1 MSEIKGLK
9 ELSKA
14 LKAFPQNV
22 QKNILRSSIRAAAS
36 DILKEARKNVP
47 KRRGALRKSLAIVPR
62 RYRTKSLIGFYVG
75 PRTDILK
82 QELISAGI
90 EEKKLVSKNTGF
102 QYSSVMNYGGLVE
115 LGSSKMAASPYL
127 RPALE
132 SKADEVIN
140 EVRKKMSQR
149 IDKEIERSKNA

>member
-22 QKNILRSSIRAAAS
+22 QNNILNSAVRAGAVT
-36 DILKEARKNVP
+36 IQKEAKKNVP
-47 KRRGALRKSLAIVPR
+47 VKSGLTKASIIIKKRRPK
-62 RYRTKSLIGFYVG
+62 
-75 PRTDILK
+75 
-82 QELISAGI
+82 
-90 EEKKLVSKNTGF
+90 SKNITKF
-102 QYSSVMNYGGLVE
+102 S
-115 LGSSKMAASPYL
+115 LGIRRIKDGREWYEKNLNSKYFKDKPKDAYYAHMIEFGTSKSEASPFM

-132 SKADEVIN
+132 SRADEVIN
-140 EVRKKMSQR
+140 EVRKKMQQR

>member
-22 QKNILRSSIRAAAS
+22 QNNILNSAVRAGAVT
-36 DILKEARKNVP
+36 IQKEAKKNVHKRTRKLEKAIVIK
-47 KRRGALRKSLAIVPR
+47 KRRPKNKNRLKYQLGIQQGGTNDAYYGHIVE
-62 RYRTKSLIGFYVG
+62 F
-75 PRTDILK
+75 
-82 QELISAGI
+82 
-90 EEKKLVSKNTGF
+90 
-102 QYSSVMNYGGLVE
+102 
-115 LGSSKMAASPYL
+115 GSSKMEALPYM

-140 EVRKKMSQR
+140 DVRKKMQQR
-149 IDKEIERSKNA
+149 IDKEIERSRNA

>member
-14 LKAFPQNV
+14 LKAFPENIQN
-22 QKNILRSSIRAAAS
+22 NILNSAIRAG
-36 DILKEARKNVP
+36 IVTIQKEAKKNVP
-47 KRRGALRKSLAIVPR
+47 KREGILKKAIVIKKR
-62 RYRTKSLIGFYVG
+62 RPKNKNMIKYQL
-75 PRTDILK
+75 
-82 QELISAGI
+82 GI
-90 EEKKLVSKNTGF
+90 RQGSKDDA
-102 QYSSVMNYGGLVE
+102 YYGHIVE
-115 LGSSKMAASPYL
+115 FGSSKMEAKPFM

-140 EVRKKMSQR
+140 EVRKKMQQR

>member
-22 QKNILRSSIRAAAS
+22 QNNILNSAVRAGAVT
-36 DILKEARKNVP
+36 IQKEARKNVP
-47 KRRGALRKSLAIVPR
+47 KRKRKLEKAIVIKKR
-62 RYRTKSLIGFYVG
+62 RPKNKNRIKYQLGIQQGTKDDAY
-75 PRTDILK
+75 
-82 QELISAGI
+82 
-90 EEKKLVSKNTGF
+90 
-102 QYSSVMNYGGLVE
+102 YGHIVE
-115 LGSSKMAASPYL
+115 FGSSKMEAKPFM
-127 RPALE
+127 RPAFE
-132 SKADEVIN
+132 SKADEVKN

>member
-22 QKNILRSSIRAAAS
+22 QNNILNSAVRAGAVT
-36 DILKEARKNVP
+36 IQKEARKNVSIRTGLTKASIIIK
-47 KRRGALRKSLAIVPR
+47 KRRPKSKTRIKFSIGIR
-62 RYRTKSLIGFYVG
+62 RIKDGREWYEKNLNSKYFKDKPKDAYY
-75 PRTDILK
+75 
-82 QELISAGI
+82 AHMI
-90 EEKKLVSKNTGF
+90 EFGTSKA
-102 QYSSVMNYGGLVE
+102 E
-115 LGSSKMAASPYL
+115 ASPFM

-140 EVRKKMSQR
+140 EVRKKMQQR
-149 IDKEIERSKNA
+149 LDKEIQRSKNA

>member
-22 QKNILRSSIRAAAS
+22 QNNILNSAVRAGTVTFQ
-36 DILKEARKNVP
+36 KEAKKNVP
-47 KRRGALRKSLAIVPR
+47 KRKRKLEKAIVIKKR
-62 RYRTKSLIGFYVG
+62 RPKNKNQIKYQLGI
-75 PRTDILK
+75 K
-82 QELISAGI
+82 QGGEDDA
-90 EEKKLVSKNTGF
+90 
-102 QYSSVMNYGGLVE
+102 YYGHIVE
-115 LGSSKMAASPYL
+115 FGSSKMQAEPYM
-127 RPALE
+127 RPAFE

-140 EVRKKMSQR
+140 DVRKKMQQR

>member
-22 QKNILRSSIRAAAS
+22 QNNILNSAVRAG
-36 DILKEARKNVP
+36 IVTIQKEAKKNVP
-47 KRRGALRKSLAIVPR
+47 KRKRKLEKAIVIKKR
-62 RYRTKSLIGFYVG
+62 RPKNKNQIKYQLGI
-75 PRTDILK
+75 K
-82 QELISAGI
+82 QGGEDDA
-90 EEKKLVSKNTGF
+90 
-102 QYSSVMNYGGLVE
+102 YYGHIVE
-115 LGSSKMAASPYL
+115 FGSSKMQAEPYM

>member
-22 QKNILRSSIRAAAS
+22 QNNILNSAVRAG
-36 DILKEARKNVP
+36 IVTIQKEAKKNVSVRKGVLKKAIVIK
-47 KRRGALRKSLAIVPR
+47 KRRPKNKNRIKFQLGIQQGGNNDAYYGHIVE
-62 RYRTKSLIGFYVG
+62 F
-75 PRTDILK
+75 
-82 QELISAGI
+82 
-90 EEKKLVSKNTGF
+90 
-102 QYSSVMNYGGLVE
+102 
-115 LGSSKMAASPYL
+115 GSSKMEAKPFM

-140 EVRKKMSQR
+140 EVRKKMQQR